1 MFIIEGVFGEK
12 ARLDKTL
19 FENLSSPSL
28 ISSKPFSND
37 LIIHFKNGLSFEFI
51 GGPRN
56 KGELEILIRHLIE
69 SSRE

>member
-51 GGPRN
+51 GDPETKENWR
-56 KGELEILIRHLIE
+56 
-69 SSRE
+69 S